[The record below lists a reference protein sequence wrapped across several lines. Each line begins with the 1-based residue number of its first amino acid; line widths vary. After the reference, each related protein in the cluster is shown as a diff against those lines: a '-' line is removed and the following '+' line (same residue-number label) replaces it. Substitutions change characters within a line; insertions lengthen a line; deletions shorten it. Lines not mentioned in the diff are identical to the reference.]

1 MMIQRKL
8 LFVLFLSV
16 ATIGWAQSEKERS
29 GRWSVTPQIGANL
42 WTARYNWGSN
52 KPMDR
57 RLGLTAGAE
66 VGYEVVPRVSVSL
79 GADYVLQRF
88 AQDAYVGDG
97 VRYAYIEEKSVTT
110 ASGRL
115 YFPVML
121 DVNVWNGLSFS
132 LGIQPG
138 ITLHSN
144 NAEWTFSNRGAYL
157 STYFNCKYH
166 FDRIHW
172 YLPLGVSYEYRH
184 WMAELRYLYSLK
196 RNHWKTTLSSTPA
209 SIVDWEFNTDVH
221 DSMLQLT
228 LGYRFRL

>member
-1 MMIQRKL
+1 MMKNCL
-8 LFVLFLSV
+8 LPILLLVSV
-16 ATIGWAQSEKERS
+16 VAVAQTGNVEKTS
-29 GRWSVTPQIGANL
+29 RWSVTPHIGANL
-42 WTARYNWGSN
+42 WNARYNWGSN

-66 VGYEVVPRVSVSL
+66 VGYEVVPRVSISL

-88 AQDAYVGDG
+88 AQEAYVGNG
-97 VRYAYIEEKSVTT
+97 VSHAQNEERSVIAT
-110 ASGRL
+110 GRI

-121 DVNVWNGLSFS
+121 DVNVWNGLSFG

-138 ITLHSN
+138 VTLHSN
-144 NAEWTFSNRGAYL
+144 NVEWTYIQRGGHY
-157 STYFNCKYH
+157 STHSICKDH
-166 FDRIHW
+166 FDRMHW

-184 WMAELRYLYSLK
+184 WVADLRYLYSLK
-196 RNHWKTTLSSTPA
+196 RNHWKTTVSNTPA
-209 SIVDWEFNTDVH
+209 YSYDCENNTDAH